1 MLAGLAAL
9 CLTGCGSQI
18 EFTWAM
24 ERVPNNLDPQL
35 AWESP
40 ELIAVTN
47 LCTHCNP
54 DILFSHRAQGDRRG
68 NLSALLALKE

>member
-1 MLAGLAAL
+1 MGKTTGNISLTCGRPNKAVLLEAG
-9 CLTGCGSQI
+9 I
-18 EFTWAM
+18 
-24 ERVPNNLDPQL
+24 
-35 AWESP
+35 P
-40 ELIAVTN
+40 EEQIAVPN

>member
-1 MLAGLAAL
+1 
-9 CLTGCGSQI
+9 
-18 EFTWAM
+18 M
-24 ERVPNNLDPQL
+24 ERVPKNLDPQL

-68 NLSALLALKE
+68 NLSAFLALKE